1 MKTTKLSNLS
11 NALQKQ
17 IILAHNAAVA
27 GDTDNAI
34 SAIAEALKLK
44 PDVDTRKLLESINE
58 EFSTGSVPLA
68 EYYINSLFR
77 STCKSAPVQTVARIA
92 ELERKNAE
100 LVDALEN
107 LTTTGEQ
114 CFSDLLSM
122 GLIRI
127 TSGSA
132 YRRAKQ
138 SAADAIQ
145 AVKGEFEK

>member
-1 MKTTKLSNLS
+1 MKTTKSSNLS

-58 EFSTGSVPLA
+58 EFSVGSVPLA

-77 STCKSAPVQTVARIA
+77 STRKSAPVQTVARIA
-92 ELERKNAE
+92 ELEKKNSE
-100 LVDALEN
+100 LVDALGKISN
-107 LTTTGEQ
+107 
-114 CFSDLLSM
+114 
-122 GLIRI
+122 IV
-127 TSGSA
+127 SA
-132 YRRAKQ
+132 GVVYRSESEKPQWNAFDEIKKIL
-138 SAADAIQ
+138 AG
-145 AVKGEFEK
+145 VKGVQL